1 MEKKIVT
8 PVYQQIAIDIASR
21 IVKKD
26 IPVGYKL
33 KGRSILAGEYNVSP
47 ETIRRSMHL
56 LEDVGIV
63 QVTAGSGITVTSIEA
78 ANDYI
83 KKFTELESLS
93 SKQKAIKELLHEKQ
107 KLDRALE
114 ETISSFIDY
123 SERFKHTN
131 PFTPIEYELKDD
143 SPLIGQTIG
152 SSQFWQNTGGTI
164 VGIKRKD
171 TLIISPGPYADFRIN
186 DTLIIIGD
194 MDIHKRVELFCK

>member
-1 MEKKIVT
+1 MEKKVVT

-21 IVKKD
+21 IAKKD

-56 LEDVGIV
+56 LEDMGIV
-63 QVTAGSGITVTSIEA
+63 QVSAGSGITVTSVEA
-78 ANDYI
+78 STDYI
-83 KKFTELESLS
+83 KKFAELESIA
-93 SKQKAIKELLHEKQ
+93 SKQKAIKKLIHEKQ
-107 KLDRALE
+107 KLDETLE
-114 ETISSFIDY
+114 ETISSLMDY

-131 PFTPIEYELKDD
+131 PFTPMEYELKEHC
-143 SPLIGQTIG
+143 PLIGETIG

-171 TLIISPGPYADFRIN
+171 TLIISPGPYADFRTN

-194 MDIHKRVELFCK
+194 NNVYERVVRYCK

>member
-1 MEKKIVT
+1 MEKKVVT

-21 IVKKD
+21 IAKKD

-63 QVTAGSGITVTSIEA
+63 QVSAGSGITVTSLEA

-93 SKQKAIKELLHEKQ
+93 SKQQAIKKLIHEKQ
-107 KLDRALE
+107 KLDKSLE
-114 ETISSFIDY
+114 EAISSLMDY

-131 PFTPIEYELKDD
+131 PFTPIEYEIEEEC
-143 SPLIGQTIG
+143 PLIGETIG

-171 TLIISPGPYADFRIN
+171 TLIISPGPYADFRAN

-194 MDIHKRVELFCK
+194 INIYERVEHFCK

>member
-1 MEKKIVT
+1 MEKKVVT

-21 IVKKD
+21 IAKKD

-63 QVTAGSGITVTSIEA
+63 QVSAGSGITVTSLEA

-93 SKQKAIKELLHEKQ
+93 SKQQTIKKLIHEKQ
-107 KLDRALE
+107 KLDKSLE
-114 ETISSFIDY
+114 EAISSLMDY

-131 PFTPIEYELKDD
+131 PFTPIEYELEEDC
-143 SPLIGQTIG
+143 PLIGETIG

-171 TLIISPGPYADFRIN
+171 TLIISPGPYADFRAN

-194 MDIHKRVELFCK
+194 INIYERVEHFCK